1 MSYILTITDE
11 TAGGKVLNELKI
23 SLTNEL
29 TTVKEIIK
37 ARVYAEVETYNNK
50 MPEYFTGLVQPREAE
65 VTLNGFKLK
74 EKRQVDPE
82 KQFLTALDAFQKN
95 GYFLLIDNIQAE
107 SLDQMVVINKNTT
120 VSFVK
125 LTPLVG
131 G

>member
-23 SLTNEL
+23 SLANEL
-29 TTVKEIIK
+29 TTAEEIIK
-37 ARVYAEVETYNNK
+37 ARVYAEVEAYNNK
-50 MPEYFTGLVQPREAE
+50 MPEYFTGLVQPNEAE
-65 VTLNGFKLK
+65 ATLNGFKLK
-74 EKRQVDPE
+74 EKRKVDRE

>member
-37 ARVYAEVETYNNK
+37 ARVYAEVEAYNNK

>member
-11 TAGGKVLNELKI
+11 TAGGKVLKELKI